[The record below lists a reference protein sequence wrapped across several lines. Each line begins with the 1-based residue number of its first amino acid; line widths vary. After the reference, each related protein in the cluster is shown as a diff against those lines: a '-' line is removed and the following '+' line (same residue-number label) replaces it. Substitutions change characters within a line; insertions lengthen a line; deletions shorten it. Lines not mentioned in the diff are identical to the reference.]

1 MGQKVEASSI
11 EWGVAA
17 STLQG
22 QKEAGDQHVVI
33 ETARGLLLA
42 AIDGLGHGEEA
53 AVASKIAATVIRE
66 FRQDSVISLT
76 QRCHER
82 LHGTRGVVLSL
93 ASIDMKE
100 NTVTWLGIGNV
111 SGLLLHRD
119 SYGTLSRE
127 ELILRGG
134 VLGDQLPNLFAGII
148 PLSRGDIIILTTDG
162 IRNDF
167 AKNLPLRES
176 PQEIA
181 EFILSRFG
189 RNSDDALA
197 LVARYW
203 GSERERSNA

>member
-1 MGQKVEASSI
+1 MGQKVEATLI

-22 QKEAGDQHVVI
+22 QKEAGDQHVIV
-33 ETARGLLLA
+33 ETSRGLLLA

-53 AVASKIAATVIRE
+53 ALASKIAAAVMKE
-66 FRQDSVISLT
+66 FRQDSVISLV
-76 QRCHER
+76 QKCHER

-93 ASIDMKE
+93 ASIDMEE

-119 SYGTLSRE
+119 SYGTLIRE

-134 VLGDQLPNLFAGII
+134 VLGDRLPNLFAGIL

-162 IRNDF
+162 IRDGF
-167 AKNLPLRES
+167 AENLPLRES
-176 PQEIA
+176 AQEIA
-181 EFILSRFG
+181 EFILSRFA

-203 GSERERSNA
+203 GRERERSVA